1 MAEPNEIERIFSP
14 AGYVE
19 RLLRFE
25 AALARAEARAG
36 LIPPDAATAIAS
48 KCDVDL
54 FDVPALVHD
63 AASRGTPLLPLLER
77 LSAGLPN
84 EAKPYLHMGAT
95 SQDASD
101 TALVLQMRAGLEAL
115 TAELRGLCDAAAV
128 LAEGHRRSVMPGRTF
143 LQHAVPITFGLKA
156 ARWLAAVARQLRALD
171 ALGRDA
177 LVLQFGGA
185 AGTLASLAPNGA
197 AVAKHLADELQL
209 PLPDMPWHAER
220 DRPATVATT
229 LGVTAGVVG
238 KIAMDVVLL
247 AQTEIAEVSEGFAEG
262 KGVSSAMPQK
272 RNPVDAIE
280 ALAASRLAIGVVPV
294 VLAAMS
300 QEHERGAGGWQT
312 ESRAIQDIFI
322 HTSRA
327 AQHVRAALSAL
338 EVNPS
343 RMRANIERS
352 KGTLMAE
359 SLAVALGRAMPRPD
373 AQRLA
378 GELSASAVRNGT
390 SLAEVA
396 HADARVRAVL
406 AADALDK
413 ALDPMTYLGTSDA
426 TIDHA
431 LQSWREY
438 EAQATR

>member
-1 MAEPNEIERIFSP
+1 MTEPNEIERIFSP

-36 LIPPDAATAIAS
+36 LIPQDAATAIAS
-48 KCDVDL
+48 KCDVAL
-54 FDVPALVHD
+54 FDVPAIVHE

-77 LSAGLPN
+77 LSQNLPN
-84 EAKPYLHMGAT
+84 EAMPYVHMGAT

-101 TALVLQMRAGLEAL
+101 SALVLQMRAGLDAL
-115 TAELRGLCDAAAV
+115 TAELRGLCDAAAG

-171 ALGRDA
+171 ALRRDA

-185 AGTLASLAPNGA
+185 AGTLAALAPNGA
-197 AVAKHLADELQL
+197 QVAQYLADELQL

-229 LGVTAGVVG
+229 LGVTAGVLG

-247 AQTEIAEVSEGFAEG
+247 SQTEIAEVSEGFAEG
-262 KGVSSAMPQK
+262 KGMSSTMPQK

-280 ALAASRLAIGVVPV
+280 ALSASRLAIGVVPV

-312 ESRAIQDIFI
+312 ESRAIQDIFR
-322 HTSRA
+322 HTCRA
-327 AQHVRAALSAL
+327 ALHVRAALSML
-338 EVNPS
+338 EVNPT

-359 SLAVALGRAMPRPD
+359 SLAVALARAMPRPD

-378 GELSASAVRNGT
+378 GELSASALTSGT
-390 SLAEVA
+390 SLSEVA
-396 HADARVRAVL
+396 RADTRVRAVL
-406 AADALDK
+406 AADALND

-426 TIDHA
+426 TIDRA

-438 EAQATR
+438 GAQATR

>member
-1 MAEPNEIERIFSP
+1 MIQPNEIERIFSP

-36 LIPPDAATAIAS
+36 LIPQGAATAIES

-54 FDVPALVHD
+54 FDVPAIVRE

-77 LSAGLPN
+77 LSDALPN
-84 EAKPYLHMGAT
+84 EAKTYVHMGAT

-101 TALVLQMRAGLEAL
+101 TALVLQMRAGLDAL
-115 TAELRGLCDAAAV
+115 TAELRGLCDAAAD
-128 LAEGHRRSVMPGRTF
+128 LAERHRRSVMPGRTF

-156 ARWLAAVARQLRALD
+156 ARWLAAVVRQLGALD

-185 AGTLASLAPNGA
+185 AGTLAALAPNGA
-197 AVAKHLADELQL
+197 EVAQHLADELQL

-229 LGVTAGVVG
+229 LGVTAGVLG

-247 AQTEIAEVSEGFAEG
+247 SQTEIAEVSEGFFAG

-272 RNPVDAIE
+272 HNPVDAIE

-312 ESRAIQDIFI
+312 ESRAIRDIFL

-327 AQHVRAALSAL
+327 AQHVRAALSTL

-359 SLAVALGRAMPRPD
+359 SLAVALACAMPRPE

-378 GELSASAVRNGT
+378 GELSANALRNGT

-396 HADARVRAVL
+396 RADARIQGAL
-406 AADALDK
+406 SANALDQ
-413 ALDPMTYLGTSDA
+413 ALDPMAYLGTSDA
-426 TIDHA
+426 TIDRA
-431 LQSWREY
+431 LQAWREY
-438 EAQATR
+438 GAQAPR